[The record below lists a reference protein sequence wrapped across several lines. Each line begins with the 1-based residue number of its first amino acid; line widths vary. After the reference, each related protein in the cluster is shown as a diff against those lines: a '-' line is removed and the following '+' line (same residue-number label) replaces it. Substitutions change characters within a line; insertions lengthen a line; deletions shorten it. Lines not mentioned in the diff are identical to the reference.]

1 MPITLNPSSG
11 DPRQF
16 KVAAVQAEP
25 VWLDLEGGVKKTIHI
40 IGEAAAAGAKI
51 IGFPEVFIP
60 GYPWTPWANDFAACQ
75 PVLKQYQANA
85 LALHSPEMDR
95 IREAVKE
102 HDVNVVLGFAE
113 RDGAS
118 LYIAQV
124 TITQDG
130 RIANHRRKIKP
141 THYEK
146 TIFGD
151 GSGTYSSFYQQP
163 FISVGMTLGLFAFT
177 AQSVYNVVQTPY
189 GRLGSLN
196 CWEHIQPWLK
206 THFYSQH
213 PQIFVGGWWP
223 AFPAGQGGSPYIVS
237 GEASSRMTQLVAMEG
252 GCFGLVCCQ
261 VVTEAGADKM
271 RMTGFPWFKFPGG
284 GFSTIYG
291 PDGSALAPPVDPGVE
306 TVVYATISLD
316 KINEVKLVADTMGNY
331 SRFDLLHTVV
341 RGKNWSPAVYGLP
354 EEQDVETEKQEDIK
368 NGVNSAQYRSGESS
382 KAVAKL

>member
-1 MPITLNPSSG
+1 MPITLTPS
-11 DPRQF
+11 DADTRKF

-25 VWLDLEGGVKKTIHI
+25 VWLDLQGGVEKTIRI
-40 IGEAAAAGAKI
+40 IREAAGAGAKI

-60 GYPWTPWANDFAACQ
+60 GYPWTPWANNFVDSQ
-75 PVLKQYQANA
+75 PVLKEYQANS

-95 IREAVKE
+95 IREVVKE
-102 HDVNVVLGFAE
+102 NEVTIVLGFAE

-130 RIANHRRKIKP
+130 NIANHRRKIKP

-151 GSGTYSSFYQQP
+151 GS
-163 FISVGMTLGLFAFT
+163 

-206 THFYSQH
+206 THFYSQL

-261 VVTEAGADKM
+261 VVSEAGAEKM
-271 RMTGFPWFKFPGG
+271 KMTGFPWFKFPGG
-284 GFSTIYG
+284 GFSTVYG
-291 PDGSALAPPVDPGVE
+291 PDGSALAPPVDPGE
-306 TVVYATISLD
+306 EAIVYATISLD

-331 SRFDLLHTVV
+331 SRFDLFHTVV
-341 RGKNWSPAVYGLP
+341 HGKNWAPATYDSAEEEALASAKQNEIPNAANSANFRPAVP
-354 EEQDVETEKQEDIK
+354 E
-368 NGVNSAQYRSGESS
+368 A
-382 KAVAKL
+382 